1 MDGMNKPEC
10 DLKKYKLTSTMTRYI
25 LLFSLFLLAFG
36 AQAQPSEGV
45 VIYTRKTD
53 WVKLS
58 ARLSYLSQEQKDRIA
73 NRDRNDEENKEKM
86 KLVFS
91 PSASMYSFESESG
104 ESETG
109 RYTWRNPDL
118 FYYRDFDKEQQIDV
132 EETLGKTYIV
142 EDSLRL
148 PKWKIGNQIRE
159 IAGHM
164 CLDASTFDPVK
175 QHAIKAWFAQD
186 IAAQAGPEKYCGLPG
201 LILELDIDEG
211 VIVVEAKTVSLKS
224 VVAELKPPKAKKG
237 KKVDEKGFATLIKN
251 HIAEQIKEQQNPYWT
266 IRY

>member
-1 MDGMNKPEC
+1 
-10 DLKKYKLTSTMTRYI
+10 MTRYT
-25 LLFSLFLLAFG
+25 LLFSFFLLTALV
-36 AQAQPSEGV
+36 AQAQLSEGV

-58 ARLSYLSQEQKDRIA
+58 ARLAYLSQEQKDRIA

-91 PSASMYSFESESG
+91 PSASLYSYESESG

-118 FYYRDFDKEQQIDV
+118 FYYRDFDKERQIDV
-132 EETLGKTYIV
+132 EETLGKTFIV

-148 PKWKIGNQIRE
+148 PKWKIGNQVRE

-175 QHAIKAWFAQD
+175 QHSLKAWFAQD
-186 IAAQAGPEKYCGLPG
+186 IAAQAGPEKSYGLPG

-211 VIVVEAKTVSLKS
+211 VIVVEAKTITLKP
-224 VVAELKPPKAKKG
+224 VVAELKPPKVKKG
-237 KKVDEKGFATLIKN
+237 KKLDERGFDTLIKT